1 MEMQAAWRGDRR
13 QGGEQKTKQGHDSVF
28 GHSAK
33 WIRAAAGKQHDVLRA
48 ALPGCLLRCK
58 LCAAA
63 KRTDKASSTWLLDD
77 PAAGGG
83 EERTKSN
90 GNQGRRA

>member
-33 WIRAAAGKQHDVLRA
+33 WIRAAAGKHDVLRA